1 MQKREPLEVQWGRE
15 RGHEGVGLRRCIGCG
30 SPLAPTPHHPQ
41 HNWAFK
47 IGIHRQFKWILTY
60 PVYVEINIKD
70 SPGEGRRDGVP
81 QKN

>member
-1 MQKREPLEVQWGRE
+1 MKERDLRGFLEIKE
-15 RGHEGVGLRRCIGCG
+15 LGCG

-81 QKN
+81 QKKLKRLLKLEA